1 MLTELLDPTPF
12 VAEPVGRAA
21 AAIVRTLRQGGYEAW
36 LAGGCVRDVVLGTPP
51 KDFDVAT
58 SAHPDQVSALFEKVI
73 PTGARFGTV
82 TVLLGGQS
90 VEVTTLREETAYS
103 DGRRPDHIRFGASLE
118 EDARRRD
125 FTVNALF
132 ADPDSGRVLDYWGGL
147 ADLRSRRIRAVGEP
161 GERFD
166 EDALRLLRMVR
177 FAVRLGSSIDFE
189 TERAARA
196 RCDRLR
202 LLSAER
208 IREELTKMLLGP
220 RPADAVSLLEK
231 LGFLDEVLPEV
242 AQTRGVPQPPK
253 YHPEGDVY
261 FHTVDVLDRLR
272 PVKLVTALAALFHD
286 VGKTRSLTVTDRIR
300 FHGHEYVSCEM
311 AEPRLRG
318 LTFSNAIIE
327 DVLDLVREHI
337 RFGGYLQWRR
347 ATQLRFLEKANIE
360 DHLSLHR
367 ADRGSAGGDLAVAE
381 LAERMLAERAA
392 APPPMRT
399 LLSGDDLQRLGY
411 RPGPQFRHMLEALRD
426 EQLEGRVAT
435 TADAEAFVLREFPLE
450 SRPGDGR

>member
-1 MLTELLDPTPF
+1 MLIELLDPRPF
-12 VAEPVGRAA
+12 LAEPVGRAA
-21 AAIVRTLRQGGYEAW
+21 AVIVRTLREAGFEAW
-36 LAGGCVRDVVLGTPP
+36 LAGGCVRDVVLGALP

-82 TVLLGGQS
+82 TVLLEGQS
-90 VEVTTLREETAYS
+90 IEVTTLREETAYS

-177 FAVRLGSSIDFE
+177 FAVRLGSKIDFP
-189 TERAARA
+189 TEHAARA

-202 LLSAER
+202 LLSSER

-220 RPADAVSLLEK
+220 RPAEAVTLLER

-272 PVKLVTALAALFHD
+272 PVKLVTALAALLHD

-300 FHGHEYVSCEM
+300 FHEHEYVSCEM
-311 AEPRLRG
+311 AEPRLRK
-318 LTFSNAIIE
+318 LTFSNAVIVE
-327 DVLDLVREHI
+327 VLDLVREHI
-337 RFGGYLQWRR
+337 RFGGFLQWRR
-347 ATQLRFLEKANIE
+347 ATQLRFLEKENIE

-367 ADRGSAGGDLAVAE
+367 ADRGSAGGDMAVAE
-381 LAERMLAERAA
+381 LAEQMLAARAA

-399 LLSGDDLQRLGY
+399 LLSGEDLQRLGY
-411 RPGPQFRHMLEALRD
+411 RPGPAFRRILEALRD

-435 TADAEAFVLREFPLE
+435 AADAEAFVLREFPLE